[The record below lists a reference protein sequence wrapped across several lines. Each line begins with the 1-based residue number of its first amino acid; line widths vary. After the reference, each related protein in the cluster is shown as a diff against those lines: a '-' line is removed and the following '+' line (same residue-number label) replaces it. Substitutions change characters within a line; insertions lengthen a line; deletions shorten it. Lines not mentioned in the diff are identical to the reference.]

1 MPNTSF
7 PTPPIVGSLVHV
19 TSAVGEPYRDRVT
32 GFDATDGAVF
42 LAGGEIV
49 ANHLGDGYSTFEV
62 VSDR

>member
-1 MPNTSF
+1 
-7 PTPPIVGSLVHV
+7 VGTLVHV